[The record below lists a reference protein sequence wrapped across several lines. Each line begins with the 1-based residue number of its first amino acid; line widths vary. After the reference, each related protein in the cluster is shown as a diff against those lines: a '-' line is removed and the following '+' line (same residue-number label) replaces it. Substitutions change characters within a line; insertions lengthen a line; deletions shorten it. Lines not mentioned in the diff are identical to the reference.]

1 MPDTIRIDRDDR
13 GVATL
18 WLTRAEK
25 HNALSRP
32 MMDELTRAA
41 ADLGADPAVRVV
53 ILAADG
59 GSFCAGGDLGWMRE
73 QMAADDATRREGA
86 RALAGMLSA
95 LNLLPKPLIARVQG
109 NAFGGGVG
117 MMAVSDIVVAADTA
131 RFGLTEVRLGLIP
144 ATIGPYVL
152 ARMGEPAARRVF
164 FLARLFD
171 AGEAVDLNL
180 VSRRVA
186 AADLGL
192 ERLDLVPAVE
202 EAQVVPHRA
211 AHLGAHV
218 DEEAHQ
224 LGGVRLRPRI
234 AVQVEPSPLGEM
246 IGRREDRLHRRADP
260 AGSALAGLHDPRG
273 LCARLRGHEPRV
285 PRARRQSVRYT
296 RARRRPLGHR
306 AQLLLHERPAH
317 AERAR
322 DLALALSRGH
332 PPRDLGASCGP

>member
-1 MPDTIRIDRDDR
+1 MPETIRIDRDDR

-18 WLTRAEK
+18 WLARAEK

-32 MMDELTRAA
+32 MMDELTQAA
-41 ADLGADPAVRVV
+41 ADLGADASVRVV
-53 ILAADG
+53 VLAADG
-59 GSFCAGGDLGWMRE
+59 ASFCAGGDLGWMRE

-164 FLARLFD
+164 FSARLFD
-171 AGEAVDLNL
+171 AAEAVDLNL

-186 AADLGL
+186 AADL
-192 ERLDLVPAVE
+192 DAAVE
-202 EAQVVPHRA
+202 AEVAPFLQAAPGAVAAAKAQCRA
-211 AHLGAHV
+211 LG
-218 DEEAHQ
+218 
-224 LGGVRLRPRI
+224 PRI
-234 AVQVEPSPLGEM
+234 DAAVIEDS
-246 IGRREDRLHRRADP
+246 IDRLVAVWQGAEAPEGISAFFEKRKP
-260 AGSALAGLHDPRG
+260 AW
-273 LCARLRGHEPRV
+273 
-285 PRARRQSVRYT
+285 QS
-296 RARRRPLGHR
+296 
-306 AQLLLHERPAH
+306 
-317 AERAR
+317 
-322 DLALALSRGH
+322 
-332 PPRDLGASCGP
+332 

>member
-32 MMDELTRAA
+32 MMDELTQAA
-41 ADLGADPAVRVV
+41 ADLGADASVRVV
-53 ILAADG
+53 VLAAEG

-86 RALAGMLSA
+86 QALAGMLSA

-117 MMAVSDIVVAADTA
+117 MMAVNDIVVAADTA

-164 FLARLFD
+164 FSARLFD

-186 AADLGL
+186 AADL
-192 ERLDLVPAVE
+192 DAAVE
-202 EAQVVPHRA
+202 AEVAPFLQAAPGAVAAAKAQCRA
-211 AHLGAHV
+211 LG
-218 DEEAHQ
+218 
-224 LGGVRLRPRI
+224 PRI
-234 AVQVEPSPLGEM
+234 DAAVIEDS
-246 IGRREDRLHRRADP
+246 IDRLVAVWQGAEAPEGISAFFDRRKP
-260 AGSALAGLHDPRG
+260 AW
-273 LCARLRGHEPRV
+273 
-285 PRARRQSVRYT
+285 QS
-296 RARRRPLGHR
+296 
-306 AQLLLHERPAH
+306 
-317 AERAR
+317 
-322 DLALALSRGH
+322 
-332 PPRDLGASCGP
+332 